1 MSRESLVFLL
11 GIVIFFL
18 PVVGVPPEWKEYSL
32 WGIGILLVVLGLSL
46 RRSAY
51 LRRINEAGGELRT
64 ESFVES
70 QPSLL
75 DITPESLQNK
85 EEVSNS

>member
-1 MSRESLVFLL
+1 M
-11 GIVIFFL
+11 
-18 PVVGVPPEWKEYSL
+18 
-32 WGIGILLVVLGLSL
+32 VVLGLSL

-64 ESFVES
+64 DSFVES

-75 DITPESLQNK
+75 DIPTAHLPDK
-85 EEVSNS
+85 EETS